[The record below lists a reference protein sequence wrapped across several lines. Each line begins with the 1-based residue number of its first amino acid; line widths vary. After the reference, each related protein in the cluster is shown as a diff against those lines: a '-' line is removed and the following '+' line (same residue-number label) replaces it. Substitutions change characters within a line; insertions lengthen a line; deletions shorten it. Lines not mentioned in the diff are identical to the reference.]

1 MRESAY
7 IINIK
12 LEHVKECWPVKES
25 ADEIREL
32 VLSTGCSIK
41 GEDICRL
48 KKVNPHCFIGEGK
61 VQEIALE
68 AKGSDVVIF
77 SHDLSA
83 AQQQNIEDVAG
94 IKTIDRTQLILDVF
108 ARHARSS
115 EGKLQVELAQL
126 NYLLPRLKGKGIML
140 SRLGGG
146 IGTRGPG
153 EKKLEIDRR
162 KIRRRIE
169 KLKEELESVKSRR
182 LSLRKKRKQNEIPLV
197 VLIGYTNAGKTT
209 LLNALTDSTQASSES
224 MFTTLDPVSRIYTLP
239 SRQKIIFA
247 DTVGFLN
254 DLPYHLIDSFRATL
268 EEINEADLILHVL
281 DISHHLTEKRKEA
294 VYSVLNDLGVHD
306 KKIITVFNKIDK
318 AEHIDRD
325 ILSFRYPDS
334 VFISALKSTGISGL
348 VEKIKE
354 ALSFYESWLNLF
366 VPDSKISIL
375 EMLGEENIIE
385 RKPGAGGV
393 YIKARVPLKIR
404 ENFCQKLKS

>member
-7 IINIK
+7 IVNIK
-12 LEHVKECWPVKES
+12 LEHAKERWPVKDS

-32 VLSTGCSIK
+32 VLSTGCGIK
-41 GEDICRL
+41 GEEICRL
-48 KKVNPHCFIGEGK
+48 RKINPHSFVGEGK
-61 VQEIALE
+61 VEDLALK
-68 AKGSDVVIF
+68 AKGSDVIIF

-83 AQQQNIEDVAG
+83 VQQQNIEDTAG

-108 ARHARSS
+108 ARHAGSS

-162 KIRRRIE
+162 RIRKRIE
-169 KLKEELESVKSRR
+169 KLKEELGDVKKRR
-182 LSLRKKRKQNEIPLV
+182 LSLRKKRKQNEIPLIALV
-197 VLIGYTNAGKTT
+197 GYTNAGKTT
-209 LLNALTDSTQASSES
+209 LLNTLTDSAQISSGS
-224 MFTTLDPVSRIYTLP
+224 MFTTLDPVSRLYVLP
-239 SRQKIIFA
+239 GRQRIVFS

-254 DLPYHLIDSFRATL
+254 DLPHHLIDSFRATL

-281 DISHHLTEKRKEA
+281 DISHHLAAQRKDA

-318 AEHIDRD
+318 TEELDRD
-325 ILSFRYPDS
+325 AVLFRNPDS
-334 VFISALKSTGISGL
+334 VFISALRGIGIDSL
-348 VEKIKE
+348 IEKIKE
-354 ALSFYESWLNLF
+354 SFSFYESWLNVF
-366 VPDSKISIL
+366 VPDSKMSAL
-375 EMLGEENIIE
+375 EMLGEDNIIE
-385 RKPGAGGV
+385 KRSGPGGV
-393 YIKARVPLKIR
+393 YIRARVPLNIR